1 MTLETTHSRWERL
14 RPHIGVFGPE
24 DTRQRPA
31 VLLFHG
37 CGGVRDHMA
46 RYARLAADMGWR
58 AFVVDSFAP
67 RGWSRFF
74 AMCMICTG
82 LRMRGGKRAGDILA
96 TLDGV
101 SRRADVD
108 AESIV
113 LAGWSHGSWSI
124 MDLMT
129 FEGNRR
135 GQSGLADPD
144 LAMRDKV
151 AGLFLV
157 YPFVG
162 SIVRTRRR
170 PWRHRPPTFG
180 LIAARDHISSAEAA
194 RAVYGSLVRQ
204 SVPVETWVAQ
214 GSHAFDE
221 PGATAP
227 MSFDPDLTR
236 QAEEHWTRFL
246 TRIGRKE
253 FV

>member
-1 MTLETTHSRWERL
+1 MTLDTTDGLWQRL
-14 RPHIGVFGPE
+14 SPHIRVFGPD
-24 DTRQRPA
+24 DTRPRPA

-46 RYARLAADMGWR
+46 RYACLAADMGWR

-67 RGWSRFF
+67 RGWGRLY

-96 TLDGV
+96 ALHGV
-101 SRRADVD
+101 SQRADVD

-129 FEGNRR
+129 FESDRQGLA
-135 GQSGLADPD
+135 GLADPK
-144 LAMRDKV
+144 LSLRDKV

-180 LIAARDHISSAEAA
+180 LIAARDHISSAAAA
-194 RAVYGSLVRQ
+194 RAVYASLVRQ
-204 SVPVETWVAQ
+204 AVPLETWVAQ

-227 MSFDPDLTR
+227 MTFDPDLAR
-236 QAEEHWTRFL
+236 QAEDRWTGFL

-253 FV
+253 FA

>member
-1 MTLETTHSRWERL
+1 MTLDTVSARWERL
-14 RPHIGVFGPE
+14 KPHIQVFGP
-24 DTRQRPA
+24 DDSCPRPA

-37 CGGVRDHMA
+37 CGGVREHMT
-46 RYARLAADMGWR
+46 RYAVLAADIGWR
-58 AFVVDSFAP
+58 AFVVDSFAH
-67 RGWSRFF
+67 RGWSRLY
-74 AMCMICTG
+74 AMCMVCTG
-82 LRMRGGKRAGDILA
+82 LRMRGGQRAGDILA
-96 TLDGV
+96 ALRGV
-101 SRRADVD
+101 GQRADVD
-108 AESIV
+108 SSSIV

-129 FEGNRR
+129 FEDDRKGLA
-135 GQSGLADPD
+135 GLADPD
-144 LAMRDKV
+144 MALRDRV

-162 SIVRTRRR
+162 SIVRTRRK

-180 LIAARDHISSAEAA
+180 LIAARDHISSAAQA
-194 RAVYGSLVRQ
+194 RAVYASLARQ
-204 SVPVETWVAQ
+204 DVPLETWVAQ

-227 MSFDPDLTR
+227 MTFDPELTR
-236 QAEEHWTRFL
+236 QAEAHWTRFL